1 MLWLDFGDFDDAVRK
16 QAKKLQ
22 KPFPAGR
29 NR

>member
-1 MLWLDFGDFDDAVRK
+1 MLWLDFDFNDAVRK
-16 QAKKLQ
+16 QAKKLK